1 MPITDARLSATAR
14 YWRDMESGLLL
25 GIVILTIAI
34 AGGAYLH
41 RKHKKWRREQEE
53 LFVQTARFYDGR

>member
-1 MPITDARLSATAR
+1 
-14 YWRDMESGLLL
+14 MESGLLL